1 MTADISVSTELH
13 NSHKALQE
21 ENTLLRQQ
29 LAELKNEYRFRD
41 NQLEAFSAAL
51 RRKDEDYHSLFAQ
64 FPRGMQE
71 EDYSDVK
78 KYIDRIRSEGVVD
91 LKNYFQNNPKILR
104 ELVESTH
111 ITNVNQAMLD
121 LTHDNTLQEFLD
133 GEANFASWWD
143 DEWAEYYAVEFD
155 ALAGPDMLYE
165 DDRADIRYDGS
176 VFLVHTITT
185 VVKGYEETW
194 ERVITIFDDIT
205 ERKRNEKAL
214 LEAKTAAEKASLSK
228 TEFLSS
234 MSHELRTPLNA
245 ILGFSELFQYEVS
258 LNAKQK
264 SNAGKIYNA
273 GQHLLTLIDE
283 ILDLSRIEAGRVD
296 MSIESLPLESVIR
309 DSLILVSGM
318 AASRGVRIEFDPDT
332 CCGIFVEADAIRLK
346 QVFLNLLSNAVK
358 YNCDNGRVIIACEQS
373 NDGIVSIS
381 ISDTGPGISSDRLGE
396 LFKPFDRLGAEFTN
410 VEGTGIGLVIT
421 RKLVRL
427 MQGELKVDSIPGQ
440 GSSFTIVLNSRPS
453 EASENS
459 AKNVENNA
467 LAEAAVL
474 MSTTNSRILV
484 AEDSTVNQG
493 LLAAQMQLLGYSA
506 DYVDNGVEALKL
518 WNTGRYHLLLTDIRM
533 PDMEGYELIRQVRE
547 LESNTATSRIIAVTA
562 NAMKTDIDR
571 CLESGADDVLSKP
584 FSLEVLR
591 QKLEM

>member
-1 MTADISVSTELH
+1 M
-13 NSHKALQE
+13 
-21 ENTLLRQQ
+21 
-29 LAELKNEYRFRD
+29 
-41 NQLEAFSAAL
+41 
-51 RRKDEDYHSLFAQ
+51 
-64 FPRGMQE
+64 
-71 EDYSDVK
+71 
-78 KYIDRIRSEGVVD
+78 
-91 LKNYFQNNPKILR
+91 
-104 ELVESTH
+104 
-111 ITNVNQAMLD
+111 
-121 LTHDNTLQEFLD
+121 
-133 GEANFASWWD
+133 
-143 DEWAEYYAVEFD
+143 
-155 ALAGPDMLYE
+155 
-165 DDRADIRYDGS
+165 
-176 VFLVHTITT
+176 
-185 VVKGYEETW
+185 
-194 ERVITIFDDIT
+194 
-205 ERKRNEKAL
+205 
-214 LEAKTAAEKASLSK
+214 
-228 TEFLSS
+228 
-234 MSHELRTPLNA
+234 
-245 ILGFSELFQYEVS
+245 
-258 LNAKQK
+258 
-264 SNAGKIYNA
+264 
-273 GQHLLTLIDE
+273 
-283 ILDLSRIEAGRVD
+283 
-296 MSIESLPLESVIR
+296 
-309 DSLILVSGM
+309 
-318 AASRGVRIEFDPDT
+318 
-332 CCGIFVEADAIRLK
+332 
-346 QVFLNLLSNAVK
+346 K